1 MTVPGCPVD
10 SVMALSRF
18 ECRPIRRPSI
28 TARMASGAKPAT
40 ISRNC
45 STSL

>member
-1 MTVPGCPVD
+1 
-10 SVMALSRF
+10 MALSRCEMPPQPPAF
-18 ECRPIRRPSI
+18 E
-28 TARMASGAKPAT
+28 TERMASGAKPAT